1 MIHPVRLDPS
11 DHLYWIPQPARGEFR
26 VPGYS
31 EICKDLGIT
40 KDNQFWTDEGRE
52 EGVALHAW
60 LKFLA
65 SGMKP
70 KSEPDPRIAGRVK
83 GIEKFLKDTG
93 FKIAGGEIPVY
104 DPINRFACMPDLYG
118 HIGRT
123 AWIIEAKR
131 GSKMASHK
139 LQTAAQMIA
148 LRANGFRA
156 QKRAALYLRDE
167 DFRLDEHTDTMDMA
181 RWGIFVSTYYLKRGY
196 TE

>member
-1 MIHPVRLDPS
+1 MIHPVRLDA
-11 DHLYWIPQPARGEFR
+11 DHKYWIPLKAPGEKR

-40 KDNQFWTDEGRE
+40 KDNPFWTADGRE

-93 FKIAGGEIPVY
+93 FKVSGGEIPLY
-104 DPINRFACMPDLYG
+104 DPINRFACTPDLYG

-123 AWIIEAKR
+123 SFVIDAKR
-131 GSKMASHK
+131 GAKMPSHR
-139 LQTAAQMIA
+139 LQTAAQTVA
-148 LRANGFRA
+148 LRANGFRP
-156 QKRAALYLRDE
+156 QKRAALYLRDS
-167 DFRLDEHTDTMDMA
+167 DYRLDEHTDTMDLA
-181 RWGIFVSTYYLKRGY
+181 RWVIFVNCWHIRKEYES
-196 TE
+196 

>member
-1 MIHPVRLDPS
+1 MIHPVRLDA
-11 DHLYWIPQPARGEFR
+11 DHKYWIQLKAQGEKR

-40 KDNQFWTDEGRE
+40 KDNPFWTDEGRE

-93 FKIAGGEIPVY
+93 FKVAGGEIPLY
-104 DPINRFACMPDLYG
+104 DPINRFACTPDLYG
-118 HIGRT
+118 HIGRS
-123 AWIIEAKR
+123 AFVIDAKR
-131 GSKMASHK
+131 GAKMPSHR
-139 LQTAAQMIA
+139 LQTAAQTVA
-148 LRANGFRA
+148 LRANGFRP
-156 QKRAALYLRDE
+156 QKRAALYLRDS
-167 DFRLDEHTDTMDMA
+167 DYWLDEHTDTMDLA
-181 RWGIFVSTYYLKRGY
+181 RWSIFVNCWHIRKEYES
-196 TE
+196 